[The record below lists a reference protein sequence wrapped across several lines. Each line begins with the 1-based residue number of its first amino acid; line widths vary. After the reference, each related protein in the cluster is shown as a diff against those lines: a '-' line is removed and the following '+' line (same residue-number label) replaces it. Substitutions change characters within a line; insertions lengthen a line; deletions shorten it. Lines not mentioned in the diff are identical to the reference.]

1 MKVRLKCTMAGVGF
15 VWEDGTVIDITPLE
29 ALSLVEAGYAEAVT
43 ENEEP
48 TPEIKNAMIDPGK
61 VKIQQ
66 RGKRKPK

>member
-1 MKVRLKCTMAGVGF
+1 MKVRLKCTMAGAGF
-15 VWEDGTVIDITPLE
+15 VWIDGTVIDVTPPE

-48 TPEIKNAMIDPGK
+48 APEIENTMIKPGK
-61 VKIQQ
+61 IKIQQ

>member
-15 VWEDGTVIDITPLE
+15 VWLDGTVIDLIPQE

-43 ENEEP
+43 ESEQP
-48 TPEIKNAMIDPGK
+48 APEIENAMIDPGK

>member
-15 VWEDGTVIDITPLE
+15 VWLDGTVIDLIPQE
-29 ALSLVEAGYAEAVT
+29 AISLVEAGYAEAVT
-43 ENEEP
+43 ESEEP
-48 TPEIKNAMIDPGK
+48 TPEIENAMIDQNK